1 MKKHPLSL
9 LTLSALVLLGT
20 NPIRAEEITP
30 EIKTVSQLR
39 QETKVSHLL
48 LSQGTIPPAIAQA
61 VEIDEIDI
69 TVTGTRTPRELL
81 DSPGSIT
88 IIQRE
93 DIQLN
98 LITNSRELLK
108 YEPNISTTADP
119 RFGFRSI
126 NIRGITGNRVLLQV
140 DGIRQPREFNILGR
154 TLRTGRNFVD
164 VGTLSQVEV
173 LRGGGSALYGSDALG
188 GVVSFRTIDPK
199 DLLDLVGKDE
209 FYEFAIGYDSRN
221 RGFNTS
227 GTIAFRSP
235 DKLVEGLF
243 SYTRRDFTELQRNNV
258 AVQFLDKETGNS
270 NAYLAKLVFRIDEFN
285 TLKFTGEV
293 LNRSSETELASGNLA
308 DGIGPTDPATLLT
321 TKFTAG
327 LRTNRNRISLE
338 YEFNNPNSASFI
350 QLAKLLV
357 YYQTTEIPETTVE
370 FRRPNPLA
378 TTADRRRDSFNQY
391 IDRIGGIDLQLG
403 SNFKTG
409 DIPHRLTY
417 GAELSWQRNE
427 RPRDR
432 VQTILATGVQTRN
445 LIPDN
450 FPSKDFP
457 DSNTFRFGIYLQD
470 EINFGSLIL
479 IPGIRFDAYT
489 LTTTTDAD
497 FFRNGS
503 PPPANFNSTAISP
516 RLGIVWKATPEVS
529 LFTQYSRGFRAPAY
543 DEINSGFANPGPG
556 FVYRV
561 IPNPNLQAE
570 TSDNFELGI
579 RGQFEQGK
587 FSLIGFYNLY
597 DNFIVPNQTIGG
609 VGTLANPL
617 LFQSRNVQ
625 NARIYGLEATGAYR
639 FSPEKHGFS
648 VLASAG
654 FAVGD
659 DTRLN
664 RPLTT
669 VDPFKAV
676 AGLRYRA
683 PEDMWGA
690 DLTATYV
697 GRARVPDDTT
707 IIVPN
712 DYITVDLTGFV
723 KFTKQLT
730 LNLGIFNLFNAKYF
744 EYADLRD
751 SGLNRNNPAQVARS
765 DRFAQPDIS
774 FAASLNWRF

>member
-1 MKKHPLSL
+1 MRNTT
-9 LTLSALVLLGT
+9 LTLFSLFAFVLLGN
-20 NPIRAEEITP
+20 NPIKAEEVP
-30 EIKTVSQLR
+30 PDIKTAGQLR
-39 QETKVSHLL
+39 QQSQSADLL
-48 LSQGTIPPAIAQA
+48 LSQENNSPPIAQA
-61 VEIDEIDI
+61 IESDDIDI

-81 DSPGSIT
+81 DTPGSIT
-88 IIQRE
+88 IIKRE

-98 LITNSRELLK
+98 LITNPRDLLK
-108 YEPNISTTADP
+108 YEPNISTNADP

-140 DGIRQPREFNILGR
+140 DGIRQPREFNVLGG

-188 GVVSFRTIDPK
+188 GVVSFRTVDPK
-199 DLLDLVGKDE
+199 ELLDLVGKDD
-209 FYEFAIGYDSRN
+209 FYEFALGYDSRN
-221 RGFNTS
+221 RGFNAS
-227 GTIAFRSP
+227 GTVAFRTP
-235 DKLVEGLF
+235 DKLVEGLL
-243 SYTRRDFTELQRNNV
+243 SYTRRDFSELQRNSV
-258 AVQFLDKETGNS
+258 STQFLDKQTGNS
-270 NAYLAKLVFRIDEFN
+270 NSYLGKLVFRIDDFN
-285 TLKFTGEV
+285 SLKFTGEV
-293 LNRSSETELASGNLA
+293 LNRSTETEFALGNLS
-308 DGIGPTDPATLLT
+308 DGAMSGLT
-321 TKFTAG
+321 TSFTSG
-327 LRTNRNRISLE
+327 LRTNRARISLE
-338 YEFNNPNSASFI
+338 YEFNNPNSESFI

-357 YYQTTEIPETTVE
+357 YYQTTETPETTVE
-370 FRRPNPLA
+370 FRKPNTAA
-378 TTADRRRDSFNQY
+378 TAPDRRRDGFNQF
-391 IDRIGGIDLQLG
+391 IDRIAGVDLQLG
-403 SNFKTG
+403 SRFKTG
-409 DIPHRLTY
+409 EVDHRLTY

-432 VQTILATGVQTRN
+432 TQTILATGVTTKN
-445 LIPDN
+445 GIPDN

-457 DSNTFRFGIYLQD
+457 DSNTFRFGLYLQD
-470 EINFGSLIL
+470 EIDFGSLVL

-489 LTTTTDAD
+489 LTTSTDAD

-579 RGQFEQGK
+579 RGQFDQGR
-587 FSLIGFYNLY
+587 FSLVGFYNLY
-597 DNFIVPNQTIGG
+597 SNFIVPNQVIGG
-609 VGTLANPL
+609 AGTAANPL
-617 LFQSRNVQ
+617 LFQALNVQ
-625 NARIYGLEATGAYR
+625 NARIYGLEATGEYR
-639 FSPEKHGFS
+639 FSPEKYGFS
-648 VLASAG
+648 LLGSIG
-654 FAVGD
+654 LTVGD
-659 DTRLN
+659 DTNLN
-664 RPLTT
+664 QPLTT
-669 VDPFKAV
+669 IDPFKAV

-697 GRARVPDDTT
+697 GRARVPSAST

-723 KFTKQLT
+723 KFTPQVT

-751 SGLNRNNPAQVARS
+751 SGLNSTNPAQVARA
-765 DRFAQPDIS
+765 DRFAQPGIGI
-774 FAASLNWRF
+774 AGSLNWRF